1 MIPAPAPPPTDRE
14 EPDVPPSLRFTRAAR
29 SVAIAS
35 LAGAALVFAVTEATA
50 AGNAIPPAARAAKA
64 TVNVLYAGS
73 LVDYM
78 ENDLGP
84 AFAKASGFGY
94 QGYGAGSTEVASQ
107 IRGGVRQGDVFISAA
122 AAADQSLEGSA
133 NGNWVSW
140 YSSFAGTPLL
150 LGYNPKSK
158 IAAELRRGVPWYK
171 VVTQSGVLVGR
182 TDPVLD
188 PKGVLTVQAV
198 DNAAAK
204 LHDPALQSALNSF
217 STYPEESLVGRLQSG
232 QLDAGFFYAVE
243 ANAAHIPTV
252 SLAPVYKY
260 AIYTLTVLNRAAN
273 PTGAAA
279 FVSFLLNSQR
289 TATLERNG
297 LNPLPRPQFSGS
309 AAAVPA
315 GLRSVVGAG

>member
-1 MIPAPAPPPTDRE
+1 MQRR
-14 EPDVPPSLRFTRAAR
+14 SRLTRGVR
-29 SVAIAS
+29 NVIAFS
-35 LAGAALVFAVTEATA
+35 LAVAAVAGVLADATA
-50 AGNAIPPAARAAKA
+50 ASTAAPPAARLAKA
-64 TVNVLYAGS
+64 TVSVLYAGS

-107 IRGGVRQGDVFISAA
+107 IKGGVRQGDVFISAA
-122 AAADQSLEGSA
+122 AAADQSLQGSA

-140 YSSFAGTPLL
+140 YSSFAQTPLL
-150 LGYNPKSK
+150 LGYNPNSK
-158 IAAELRRGVPWYK
+158 IAAELRRGVPWYR

-182 TDPVLD
+182 TDPTLD

-204 LHDPALQSALNSF
+204 LHDPALKAALNAF
-217 STYPEESLVGRLQSG
+217 SVYPEESLVGRLQAG
-232 QLDAGFFYAVE
+232 QLDAGFFYGVE
-243 ANAAHIPTV
+243 ADSAHIPTV

-260 AIYTLTVLNRAAN
+260 AIYTLSILNRA
-273 PTGAAA
+273 PDPSGAAA
-279 FVSFLLNSQR
+279 FVRFLLNSER
-289 TATLERNG
+289 TATLKRNG
-297 LNPLPRPQFSGS
+297 LTPLPKPLFSGS

-315 GLRSVVGAG
+315 GLRSLVGAG